1 MSVNYISK
9 VGVGVLEEEITYT
22 SLTEHGKNI
31 VLDIITDY
39 DLEVDEEDLP
49 DWFSENIGEYD
60 LWYYL
65 GLESN
70 TGNYFSGQTG
80 YRGVDV
86 DLNNPEPYKEE
97 FRKVVNLEP
106 KIFNGVLV
114 Y

>member
-1 MSVNYISK
+1 MGVQYASV

-31 VLDIITDY
+31 VKDIITDY
-39 DLEVDEEDLP
+39 DLEVDEEGIDE
-49 DWFSENIGEYD
+49 WFSENTGEYD
-60 LWYYL
+60 IYYHL
-65 GLESN
+65 GLETH
-70 TGNYFSGQTG
+70 TGNYWSGATG

-86 DLNNPEPYKEE
+86 DLNNPEPAKED

>member
-9 VGVGVLEEEITYT
+9 VGVGVYEDEITYT

-31 VLDIITDY
+31 VKDIISDY
-39 DLEVDEEDLP
+39 DLEVNEEDLNE
-49 DWFSENIGEYD
+49 WFLDNVGEYD
-60 LWYYL
+60 IFDIL
-65 GLESN
+65 GLQVN
-70 TGNYFSGQTG
+70 TGNYFTGEKG

-86 DLNNPEPYKEE
+86 NLNNPEPAKEE
-97 FRKVVNLEP
+97 FKKVVNLEP

>member
-9 VGVGVLEEEITYT
+9 VGVGVYEDDITYA

-31 VLDIITDY
+31 VKDIISDY
-39 DLEVDEEDLP
+39 DLEVNEENLNE
-49 DWFSENIGEYD
+49 WFLDNVGKYD
-60 LWYYL
+60 IFDIL
-65 GLESN
+65 GLQVN
-70 TGNYFSGQTG
+70 TGNYFTGETG

-86 DLNNPEPYKEE
+86 NLNNPEPAKEE
-97 FRKVVNLEP
+97 FKKIVNLEP

>member
-31 VLDIITDY
+31 VKDIVSDY
-39 DLEVDEEDLP
+39 ELEVNEEDM
-49 DWFSENIGEYD
+49 DVWFSDNVGEYEIFD
-60 LWYYL
+60 IL
-65 GLESN
+65 GLQVN
-70 TGNYFSGQTG
+70 TGNYFTGETG